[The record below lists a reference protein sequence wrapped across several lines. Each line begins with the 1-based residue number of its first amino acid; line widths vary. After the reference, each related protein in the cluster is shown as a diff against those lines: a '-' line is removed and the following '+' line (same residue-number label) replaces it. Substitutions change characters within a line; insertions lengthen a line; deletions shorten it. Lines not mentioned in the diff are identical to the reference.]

1 MSRTTHKLS
10 PPFHAEHIGSF
21 VRPPR
26 LRQARQ
32 DWEQGRLSRDALT
45 EIEDEEIV
53 RAIDQQKACG
63 LRILTDGEFRRVCW
77 QTDFFEHLPGIRR
90 LSAPPVEEKPIA
102 GGIEVVGEISFD
114 ASHPFLAHFRFL
126 HQAISHD
133 SKLLAKQT
141 LPSPTM
147 LLHPSLR
154 NNACYPSLE
163 AYGSALSHAYRQAIQ
178 AFYEAG
184 CRYLQLDDMMWAYLS
199 DGAVIAHEQSMG
211 NDPKSLLELCIHTL
225 NQALADKPEDMYV
238 SLHLC
243 RGEFSGNWRYDD
255 GLNAMAHAM
264 ARAQVDG
271 VMVEYDDRRPAELE
285 LLRHVTSQQVVL
297 GIVSSRQAELEDPS
311 QVTMAVNT
319 ASLYM
324 PLRRLALSPTCGF
337 SPGNRDSVLSEAQ
350 QWAKLKHVVDI
361 AKTVWMIPD

>member
-1 MSRTTHKLS
+1 MSRNTHKLS

-21 VRPPR
+21 VRPSR

-45 EIEDEEIV
+45 NIEDEEI
-53 RAIDQQKACG
+53 RHAIDQQKACG
-63 LRILTDGEFRRVCW
+63 LRVLTDGELRRACW
-77 QTDFFEHLPGIRR
+77 QTDFFEHLSGIKR
-90 LSAPPVEEKPIA
+90 LPEPPA
-102 GGIEVVGEISFD
+102 GRKKGEIGIEIVGEIEFE

-126 HQAISHD
+126 HQAMGRESE
-133 SKLLAKQT
+133 LLAKQT

-154 NNACYPSLE
+154 DNDCYPSIE
-163 AYGSALSHAYRQAIQ
+163 AYASALSHAYRQAIR

-199 DGAVIAHEQSMG
+199 DHAVIAHEQGMG
-211 NDPKSLLELCIHTL
+211 NDPQYLLDLCIRTL
-225 NQALADKPEDMYV
+225 NQALVDKPEDMSI

-243 RGEFSGNWRYDD
+243 RGEFSGQWRYGD
-255 GLNAMAHAM
+255 GFNAIAYAMAHA
-264 ARAQVDG
+264 QVDSL
-271 VMVEYDDRRPAELE
+271 MVEYDDRRPAELE
-285 LLRHVTSQQVVL
+285 LLRHVTHQRVVL
-297 GIVSSRQAELEDPS
+297 GIVSSRQAVLEDPS
-311 QVTMAVNT
+311 LVTMAINT

-337 SPGNRDSVLSEAQ
+337 ASGNGDTVLSEAE
-350 QWAKLKHVVDI
+350 QWAKLRHVVDI
-361 AKTVWMIPD
+361 AKAAWLIPD